1 MRVLSHKIQT
11 HTFILSVFTAI
22 AMLCNDASSAPAP
35 EARPVIVIFDE
46 NVSLDGFEDLY
57 RPDDR
62 SRANPEA
69 WGYLNRGVAGTV
81 ARFEN
86 RLGFRANH
94 LYSRAIRGFSAH
106 LTPRQI
112 QALQNDLLV
121 SYVEPDTVATTT
133 AQALP
138 WGVDRID
145 ADQSFTLAGNGSGVI
160 SNVRAYVID
169 SGIAAHSDLNLVQHI
184 NFAGGK
190 NTDCNGHGTHVAGT
204 IAAKDNSSDVVGV
217 APSAALIGVKVL
229 SCGGWGWMSD
239 IIKGVDWVTANAAKP
254 AVANMSLGGGINQS
268 LDTAILNSARS
279 GVFYSVAA
287 GNEGADACASSPAR
301 MGAYDGIMAVAATD
315 KTDAEASWSNFGD
328 CVDLWAPGVSIV
340 STRKGGGTTTMSG
353 TSMAAPHA
361 AGAAALYLSQ
371 NPGATAA
378 QVEAALQTA
387 ASPTTKTSKDGAPI
401 SLIYVGGL
409 D

>member
-1 MRVLSHKIQT
+1 
-11 HTFILSVFTAI
+11 
-22 AMLCNDASSAPAP
+22 
-35 EARPVIVIFDE
+35 
-46 NVSLDGFEDLY
+46 
-57 RPDDR
+57 
-62 SRANPEA
+62 
-69 WGYLNRGVAGTV
+69 
-81 ARFEN
+81 
-86 RLGFRANH
+86 
-94 LYSRAIRGFSAH
+94 
-106 LTPRQI
+106 
-112 QALQNDLLV
+112 
-121 SYVEPDTVATTT
+121 
-133 AQALP
+133 
-138 WGVDRID
+138 
-145 ADQSFTLAGNGSGVI
+145 
-160 SNVRAYVID
+160 
-169 SGIAAHSDLNLVQHI
+169 
-184 NFAGGK
+184 
-190 NTDCNGHGTHVAGT
+190 
-204 IAAKDNSSDVVGV
+204 
-217 APSAALIGVKVL
+217 
-229 SCGGWGWMSD
+229 MSD
-239 IIKGVDWVTANAAKP
+239 IIKGVDWVTANAIKP

-301 MGAYDGIMAVAATD
+301 MGVYDGIMAVAATD
-315 KTDAEASWSNFGD
+315 RTDAEASWSNFGD